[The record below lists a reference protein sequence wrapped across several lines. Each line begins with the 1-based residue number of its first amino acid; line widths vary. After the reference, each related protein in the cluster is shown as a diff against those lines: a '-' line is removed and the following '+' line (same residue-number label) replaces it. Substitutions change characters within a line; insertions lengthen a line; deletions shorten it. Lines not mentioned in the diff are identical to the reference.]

1 MTVIAASLERGGLLF
16 PTPSSNAVSPAAG
29 TLRRLVESTRAAL
42 ADSLAVRNTAEEA
55 IRELRR
61 VIGQASKPNWEG
73 YGARAID
80 ERAYEHAIRFLQAL
94 PTTTPVPDVSVDP
107 DGEIDLL
114 WHVDSRKTF
123 SVSVGPN
130 GRLTYSGLF
139 EDNQSYG
146 TEWFFYELPQP
157 ILLNLARMVDDAAR

>member
-1 MTVIAASLERGGLLF
+1 MTVVAASLKRGGLLF
-16 PTPSSNAVSPAAG
+16 PLPSSNAVSGDAG

-42 ADSLAVRNTAEEA
+42 AESLAVRNTAEEA
-55 IRELRR
+55 IRELRI
-61 VIGQASKPNWEG
+61 VIGQASKPNWDG

-139 EDNQSYG
+139 GDSQSYG
-146 TEWFFYELPQP
+146 TEWFFNELPQP
-157 ILLNLARMVDDAAR
+157 ILLNLARVVEDTAR